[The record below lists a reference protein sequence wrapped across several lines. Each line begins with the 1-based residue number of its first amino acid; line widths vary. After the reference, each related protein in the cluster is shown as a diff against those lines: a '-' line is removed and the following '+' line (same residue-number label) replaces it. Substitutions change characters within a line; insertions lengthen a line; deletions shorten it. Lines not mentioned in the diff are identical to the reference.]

1 MPVTNVAPTKSN
13 LLREKERL
21 ALAEEGYEL
30 LERKREILMLELM
43 KRIDEVKVLE
53 KELRKRAGAAY
64 PVLRRMLLAAG
75 RDNAREL
82 AAGVKADFSAKERR
96 VQVSGISMPA
106 LEAVAPERRLQ
117 SSFMNSFADSDETVV
132 EFSALLGLIAA
143 MAGLRA
149 IVWRLAKEV
158 RKTQRRVNAL
168 EKMVIPESKATKAF
182 IEASLDERER
192 EAVFSTKRFKARKA
206 RRNSEGQ

>member
-1 MPVTNVAPTKSN
+1 MPSRNVAPTKSN
-13 LLREKERL
+13 LLREKETL

-43 KRIDEVKVLE
+43 KRIDEVRVLE
-53 KELRKRAGAAY
+53 RELRRKSGAAY

-82 AAGVKADFSAKERR
+82 ASGVRADFAARERH
-96 VQVSGISMPA
+96 VQVSGITMPA

-117 SSFMNSFADSDETVV
+117 SSFMNSFADADETAA
-132 EFSALLGLIAA
+132 EFSALLEIIASL
-143 MAGLRA
+143 AGSRA

-158 RKTQRRVNAL
+158 KRTQRRVNAL
-168 EKMVIPESKATKAF
+168 EKMVIPESKSVKAF
-182 IEASLDERER
+182 IEASLEERER
-192 EAVFSTKRFKARKA
+192 EAVFSTKLLKSRKEKGGLT
-206 RRNSEGQ
+206 R

>member
-1 MPVTNVAPTKSN
+1 MPVQNVAPTKSN

-43 KRIDEVKVLE
+43 KRIDETRVLE
-53 KELRKRAGAAY
+53 REIRKRAGSAY
-64 PVLRRMLLAAG
+64 PVLRRMLLHAG
-75 RDNAREL
+75 RDNVREL
-82 AAGVKADFSAKERR
+82 ASGIKADFAAKERR
-96 VQVSGISMPA
+96 VQVTGISMPA

-117 SSFMNSFADSDETVV
+117 SSFMNSFADSDETLV
-132 EFSALLGLIAA
+132 EFSALLELIAK

-168 EKMVIPESKATKAF
+168 EKMVIPESREIKKF
-182 IEASLDERER
+182 IEDSLEERDR
-192 EAVFSTKRFKARKA
+192 EAIFSTKRLKARKEKETG
-206 RRNSEGQ
+206 R

>member
-1 MPVTNVAPTKSN
+1 VPTRSVAPTKSN
-13 LLREKERL
+13 LLKEKETL
-21 ALAEEGYEL
+21 ALAEEGYDL
-30 LERKREILMLELM
+30 LEQKREILMLELM
-43 KRIDEVKVLE
+43 KRIDEVRVLDRE
-53 KELRKRAGAAY
+53 MQRRAGSAY

-82 AAGVKADFSAKERR
+82 AAGVRADFAAKERR
-96 VQVSGISMPA
+96 VQVSGLSMPA

-117 SSFMNSFADSDETVV
+117 SSFMNSFTDSDETVK
-132 EFSALLGLIAA
+132 EFSALLETIAG

-168 EKMVIPESKATKAF
+168 EKMVIPESREIKSF
-182 IEASLDERER
+182 IEAALEERER
-192 EAVFSTKRFKARKA
+192 EAVFSTKLLKARKEREA
-206 RRNSEGQ
+206 GG

>member
-1 MPVTNVAPTKSN
+1 MPAHDVAPTKSN

-43 KRIDEVKVLE
+43 KRIDEARALE
-53 KELRKRAGAAY
+53 REMGRRAGSAY

-82 AAGVKADFSAKERR
+82 ASGVRADFAVRERR
-96 VQVSGISMPA
+96 VLVSGISMPA
-106 LEAVAPERRLQ
+106 LAAVAPERRLQ
-117 SSFMNSFADSDETVV
+117 SSFMNSSADSDETAA
-132 EFSALLGLIAA
+132 EFSAMLELVAA
-143 MAGLRA
+143 MAGVRA

-168 EKMVIPESKATKAF
+168 EKMVIPESKAIKSY
-182 IEASLDERER
+182 IEDSLEERER
-192 EAVFSTKRFKARKA
+192 EAVFSTKRLKARKDREA
-206 RRNSEGQ
+206 GR

>member
-1 MPVTNVAPTKSN
+1 MPTPNVAPTKSN

-21 ALAEEGYEL
+21 ALAEEGYDL

-43 KRIDEVKVLE
+43 KRINEVKVLE
-53 KELRKRAGAAY
+53 RQIGRRAGSAY

-82 AAGVKADFSAKERR
+82 ASGVRADFAAKERR

-117 SSFMNSFADSDETVV
+117 SSFMNSFADSDETAA
-132 EFSALLGLIAA
+132 EFTALLELVAA

-149 IVWRLAKEV
+149 IVWRLAKEI

-168 EKMVIPESKATKAF
+168 EKMVIPESKAIRSY
-182 IEASLDERER
+182 IEASLEERER
-192 EAVFSTKRFKARKA
+192 EAVFSTKRLKERKQ
-206 RRNSEGQ
+206 RGGSR